1 MASGAN
7 FGRPDRDEPSS
18 LAPPENASDASAAYH
33 SVIYDQHHY
42 RTDDCHEHAVE
53 IETGDALRPN
63 QAEQETTDDAPNN
76 SQHDIE
82 DHTFAR
88 LIDDLASDETSYQAQ
103 TSQPMIDM
111 GTLLPR

>member
-18 LAPPENASDASAAYH
+18 LAPPEHASDASAAYH

-82 DHTFAR
+82 DQPSPVLLTILLPMKPAIR
-88 LIDDLASDETSYQAQ
+88 PK